1 MIAKLRGL
9 LDSVSMNNLIIDVNG
24 VGYLVT
30 ASGRTIDRIGQI
42 GDQVTLYIEMHVR
55 EDQMSLFGFIDEH
68 EQDWFKL
75 LSTVQ
80 GVGAKAAL
88 AILSVIPPEQ
98 LPVVIASQDKDM
110 IRRADGV
117 GPKLA
122 MRIVTELKDKVG
134 DMSLGQS
141 ATAND
146 TGAVVSSAPAT
157 GDAPALDTGA
167 AGDAVSALV
176 NLGYARADAF
186 SAVAKVN
193 KEHEGNADL
202 STLIRDGLK
211 ELSA

>member
-1 MIAKLRGL
+1 MIAKLRGI
-9 LDSVSMNNLIIDVNG
+9 LDSVSTNNLIIDVNG
-24 VGYLVT
+24 VGYLVA
-30 ASGRTIDRIGQI
+30 ASGRTIDRLGQI
-42 GDQVTLYIEMHVR
+42 GDQVVLYIEMHVR

-68 EQDWFKL
+68 EQDWYKL

-98 LPVVIASQDKDM
+98 LAVVIASQDKDM

-134 DMSLGQS
+134 NMSLGEV
-141 ATAND
+141 ATSTDNKTSKPAIEAGGKLD
-146 TGAVVSSAPAT
+146 AGAV
-157 GDAPALDTGA
+157 GDAI
-167 AGDAVSALV
+167 SALV

-193 KEHEGNADL
+193 KEHDGLADL